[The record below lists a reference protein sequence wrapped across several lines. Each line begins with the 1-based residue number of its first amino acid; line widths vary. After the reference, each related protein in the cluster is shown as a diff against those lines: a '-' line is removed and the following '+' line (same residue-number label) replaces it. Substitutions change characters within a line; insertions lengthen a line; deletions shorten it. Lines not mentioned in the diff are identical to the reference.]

1 MTKEFESNSHKRRIE
16 YVEIGKTYLKLNGFF
31 EKEQDFMIRKALF
44 IKINL

>member
-31 EKEQDFMIRKALF
+31 EKRTRFYYKKGF
-44 IKINL
+44 IYKN